1 MLTALWAALQIVYG
15 HWSIYF
21 NWHFLPGPR
30 ILHLVGV
37 IYILLLIK
45 IHSGRWEEEE
55 KKQESKHEKQ
65 NRYGSGLGTQALYE
79 MEMWQD
85 ITVCVFVYVCAD
97 NVHVR

>member
-1 MLTALWAALQIVYG
+1 MG
-15 HWSIYF
+15 D
-21 NWHFLPGPR
+21 G
-30 ILHLVGV
+30 
-37 IYILLLIK
+37 K
-45 IHSGRWEEEE
+45 KK